1 MLSFAEYDQADT
13 LDLVH
18 LVNSRQ
24 VSTTEL
30 CETAIARA
38 NVVNLAIHAIIT
50 PLFQQ
55 ARIQAQRADTSS
67 DFLAGVPFL
76 VKDFGAQLAGVR
88 HSSGSKALMDF
99 IPDEDDEL
107 IRRWKLAGLNILGKT
122 NVPEFALKGVTESEV
137 FGSCRNPWDLE
148 RTPGGS
154 SGGSAAAVAAGIAPL
169 AGAGDGGG
177 SIRIPA
183 SCCGL
188 FGLKPSRGRVP
199 NGPSNT
205 EHWFGATVQHVITRS
220 VRDSALLLDL
230 EQGPELNAPYFLP
243 TPENSY
249 RSEVDCEP
257 GRLRIGFSVQH
268 PLGMPVDPEVIA
280 AVQDAAH
287 LLESL
292 GHYVEEVPLPY
303 NGREVANAYLMMYFA
318 SVGADISNLS
328 HLLGRPANSSDV
340 EPLTWL
346 LGMMGRSYSAADFA
360 LSRQS
365 WNNHAHTMAEYHQEY
380 DVLLTPTLAVEP
392 MKIGELDPKPTEQL
406 LLKLAQ
412 QINVGQMLKHAGVM
426 DQLTIEALAKTPYT
440 QIANLTGQPAMS
452 VPLYWS
458 KSGLPIGVQCIAPF
472 ACEDLLFSLAGQLER
487 ARPWM
492 NKRPHMLEAAEQ
504 AIHQEKCQDIEMH
517 IS

>member
-1 MLSFAEYDQADT
+1 MLSFAEYDQADA
-13 LDLVH
+13 LSLVH
-18 LVNSRQ
+18 LVNSGQ
-24 VSTTEL
+24 ISATEL

-38 NVVNLAIHAIIT
+38 NSVNTAINAIIT

-55 ARIQAQRADTSS
+55 ARNKAQQANYS
-67 DFLAGVPFL
+67 DAFLAGVPFL
-76 VKDFGAQLAGVR
+76 VQDIGSQLAGAR
-88 HSSGSKALMDF
+88 QTNGSQALMDF

-107 IRRWKLAGLNILGKT
+107 IKRWKFTGLNILGKT
-122 NVPEFALKGVTESEV
+122 NVSEFALQMVSESAT
-137 FGSCRNPWDLE
+137 FGACHNPWHLE
-148 RTPGGS
+148 HTSGVC
-154 SGGSAAAVAAGIAPL
+154 GGSAAAVAAGIVPL
-169 AGAGDGGG
+169 AGASDSSG

-199 NGPSNT
+199 NGPYNP

-230 EQGPELNAPYFLP
+230 ETGPELNAPYFLP
-243 TPENSY
+243 PPEHSF
-249 RSEVDCEP
+249 RSEADCDP

-268 PLGMPVDPEVIA
+268 PLNLSVDPEVVN

-292 GHYVEEVPLPY
+292 GHHVEEVPLPY
-303 NGREVANAYLMMYFA
+303 NGKAVANAYLMMCSAVA
-318 SVGADISNLS
+318 STETSKLS
-328 HLLGRPANSSDV
+328 HILGRPAHSKDV

-346 LGMMGRSYSAADFA
+346 FNMMGHRYSTADFA

-365 WNNHAHTMAEYHQEY
+365 WSDHALAMAQYHQEY
-380 DVLLTPTLAVEP
+380 DVLLTPTLATPP
-392 MKIGELDPKPTEQL
+392 MNIGQLDPKPIEQL
-406 LLKLAQ
+406 LLQYTQ
-412 QINVGQMLKHAGVM
+412 QINTDPISKHSELMEQIASE
-426 DQLTIEALAKTPYT
+426 LLAQTPYT

-458 KSGLPIGVQCIAPF
+458 SDGLPIGIQCIAPF

-487 ARPWM
+487 AKPWM
-492 NKRPHMLEAAEQ
+492 QRRPHMLETSKNEVQ
-504 AIHQEKCQDIEMH
+504 KDSFQTLELF
-517 IS
+517 